1 MIKETNGTIIIN
13 HAVNPVTLSPLSKD
27 DGKGIEMFEFPTS
40 TLNANHTFAK
50 RDFGR
55 SVASDGM
62 VVQKGKFSVIKELV
76 TANGKRRTQVQTV
89 SLSRNAEFTTAE
101 TEQQMRDL
109 GQFILDNATDLANG
123 RFSS

>member
-1 MIKETNGTIIIN
+1 MIKKTNGTILIN

-76 TANGKRRTQVQTV
+76 TVNGKRRTQVQTV

-109 GQFILDNATDLANG
+109 GQFILDNAADLANG

>member
-1 MIKETNGTIIIN
+1 MIKKTNGTIIIN
-13 HAVNPVTLSPLSKD
+13 HAVDPVTLSPLSKD

-40 TLNANHTFAK
+40 TLSANHTFAK

-76 TANGKRRTQVQTV
+76 NVNGKRRTQVQTV

-101 TEQQMRDL
+101 TERQMRDL
-109 GQFILDNATDLANG
+109 GQFILDNAADLANG

>member
-13 HAVNPVTLSPLSKD
+13 HAVTPVTLTPMSKD

-109 GQFILDNATDLANG
+109 GQFILDNAADLANG